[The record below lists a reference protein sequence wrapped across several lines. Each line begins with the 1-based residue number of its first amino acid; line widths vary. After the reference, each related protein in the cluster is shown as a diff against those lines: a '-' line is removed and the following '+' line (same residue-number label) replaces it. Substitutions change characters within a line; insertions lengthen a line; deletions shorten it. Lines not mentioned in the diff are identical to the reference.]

1 MIFTT
6 VIVDDEPPICD
17 EIEYLLSGH
26 PDVAVVARFEQ
37 PPAALAYIAGHS
49 PRLVFLDIS
58 LPGMSGLE
66 MAARL
71 SVLRDPP
78 FVVFITAHPEFALAA
93 FDTPAIGYITKPV
106 TEEKIAAVLG
116 KVRTLAARPAPGPAP
131 APPAG
136 KVCVLA
142 GGKIVPLNR
151 DDIALVR
158 VRDKAVYVATGKNEY
173 ATALTMQEIDG
184 LLTGGGTA
192 GGPFVRVHRQYIVNL
207 DKVAEVIPWFKGTYF
222 LRMDDC
228 KARQVPVSRH
238 KVGLVKTCLGLK

>member
-1 MIFTT
+1 MILTT

-17 EIEYLLSGH
+17 EIAYLLGSH

-37 PPAALAYIAGHS
+37 PPAALAYIAAHA

-66 MAARL
+66 MAGRL

-78 FVVFITAHPEFALAA
+78 LVVFITAHPEHALAA
-93 FDTPAIGYITKPV
+93 FETPAVGYITKPV
-106 TEEKIAAVLG
+106 TDEKIAAVLG
-116 KVRTLAARPAPGPAP
+116 KVRALAARTAPPPPA
-131 APPAG
+131 PAG

-142 GGKIVPLNR
+142 GGKLVPVSRHDIV
-151 DDIALVR
+151 LVH
-158 VRDKAVYVATGKNEY
+158 VRAKTVHVYTKEREY
-173 ATALTMQEIDG
+173 AATLSMQEIDG
-184 LLTGGGTA
+184 LLSGAPGGS
-192 GGPFVRVHRQYIVNL
+192 FVRVHRQYIVNL

-228 KARQVPVSRH
+228 KRQQVPVSRH
-238 KVGLVKTCLGLK
+238 KVGVVKAWLGLK